1 MHMQK
6 LIKLHL
12 FIHKLLSGNK
22 ILTITK
28 GHNSVVN
35 LWKLTCN
42 NPTLDLVK
50 VNAYAKVYQMPSIRS
65 QEIEQKQNFDDNQG
79 P

>member
-1 MHMQK
+1 M
-6 LIKLHL
+6 
-12 FIHKLLSGNK
+12 K
-22 ILTITK
+22 ID
-28 GHNSVVN
+28 S
-35 LWKLTCN
+35 N

-65 QEIEQKQNFDDNQG
+65 QEIEQKQNFDNNQG